1 VYIFILDQTK
11 IIPNQNRMSLTADYI
26 LSENNKEDV
35 KFTNSIYEYCK
46 NNCFIPAENKH
57 VVIAH

>member
-1 VYIFILDQTK
+1 
-11 IIPNQNRMSLTADYI
+11 MSLTADYI